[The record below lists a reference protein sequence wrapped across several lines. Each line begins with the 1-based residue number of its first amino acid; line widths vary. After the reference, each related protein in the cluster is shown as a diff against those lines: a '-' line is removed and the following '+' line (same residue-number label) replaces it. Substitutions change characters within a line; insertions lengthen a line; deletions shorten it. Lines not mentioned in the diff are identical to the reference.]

1 MAEVALEAEVGRSTG
16 TRPSR
21 RLRAEGKVP
30 AVLYGHGITPQSLTV
45 DRKAL
50 RAALAQEAGLN
61 ALIALEVAGTR
72 HLAMARQLQR
82 DPLKGFVSHVDFVIV
97 SRDEV
102 VSVEVPVRLVGE
114 AEAVERGDGLIE
126 QQLFELT
133 VHAKPADIPNAVEV
147 DISRLTIGDAIR
159 VSDLRLPAGVSTDLD
174 PEDPVVLAQAS
185 RLAEE
190 EEGEGEEDPGEAAD
204 TGTDSEG

>member
-190 EEGEGEEDPGEAAD
+190 EEGEGEEEPGEAAD

>member
-1 MAEVALEAEVGRSTG
+1 MAEVSLEADVGRPTG

-30 AVLYGHGITPQSLTV
+30 GILYGHGITPQSVAV

-61 ALIALEVAGTR
+61 ALIGLEVDGTR

-82 DPLKGFVSHVDFVIV
+82 DPLKGTVSHVDFVIV
-97 SRDEV
+97 RRDEI
-102 VSVEVPVRLVGE
+102 VSVEVPIRLVGE
-114 AEAVERGDGLIE
+114 ALEVERADGLVE

-133 VHAKPADIPNAVEV
+133 VHALPADIPNSVEV
-147 DISRLTIGDAIR
+147 DISGLVIGDAVR
-159 VSDLRLPAGVSTDLD
+159 VSDLDLPAGVTTDLD

-185 RLAEE
+185 RREAEE
-190 EEGEGEEDPGEAAD
+190 EVEGEEEAVEGD
-204 TGTDSEG
+204 TDTEG